1 MEISNQI
8 SRPLTDPAG
17 IPSEPLRGAGK
28 PTKGLASAQ
37 SLTVTTAPTGVGP
50 ADGTGGIPS
59 AALDAALRRDD
70 DLGRFVDAVLRTK
83 I

>member
-8 SRPLTDPAG
+8 SRPLTDHVG
-17 IPSEPLRGAGK
+17 IL
-28 PTKGLASAQ
+28 
-37 SLTVTTAPTGVGP
+37 
-50 ADGTGGIPS
+50 S

-70 DLGRFVDAVLRTK
+70 DLGRFVDAVLRAK